1 MLRRPPQSTRT
12 DNSFPTRRSSDLERY
27 TGPVNEIGRRIAAVS
42 GQPDLAWEFTVIED
56 ETPNAF
62 ALPGGKVG
70 VNTGLFKVAETDAQ
84 LAAVMAHEIGHAI
97 ARPSAERVSRPLLVQ
112 RSEDRRGGNE
122 CGSTCRPRRSPA
134 Y

>member
-84 LAAVMAHEIGHAI
+84 LAAVMA
-97 ARPSAERVSRPLLVQ
+97 
-112 RSEDRRGGNE
+112 RSEEHTSELQSLMRT
-122 CGSTCRPRRSPA
+122 SYA
-134 Y
+134 VL